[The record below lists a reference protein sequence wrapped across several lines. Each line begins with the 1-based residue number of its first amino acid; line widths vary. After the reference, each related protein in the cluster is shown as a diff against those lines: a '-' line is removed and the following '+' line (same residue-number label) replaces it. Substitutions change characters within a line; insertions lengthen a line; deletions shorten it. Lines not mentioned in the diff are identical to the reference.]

1 MRKNDIKH
9 KEQKSISENKGIL
22 RTTINNN
29 IGFKGNELGQVIVQ
43 YAI

>member
-1 MRKNDIKH
+1 MRKNDITH
-9 KEQKSISENKGIL
+9 KEQKSISRNKGML

-29 IGFKGNELGQVIVQ
+29 IGYKGNELGQVILQ